1 MAAKRQKAYRPRPI
15 GEAKLRTQPW
25 RVAAVFAP
33 LEAIIRQIEQDGTV
47 TTDKQGTPIFQDLGD
62 RCWYATTPAIEGII
76 DAYQTHEIRSG
87 RQMPL
92 DSLRQFANKLQYAS
106 PLTLE
111 DCAAVKRDL
120 TLLRQETMGM
130 TIAYASS
137 LVTTTQLKIELEQ
150 QERSA
155 A

>member
-1 MAAKRQKAYRPRPI
+1 
-15 GEAKLRTQPW
+15 
-25 RVAAVFAP
+25 
-33 LEAIIRQIEQDGTV
+33 
-47 TTDKQGTPIFQDLGD
+47 
-62 RCWYATTPAIEGII
+62 
-76 DAYQTHEIRSG
+76 
-87 RQMPL
+87 MPL